1 MKFIL
6 NLFVI
11 ILVFKIIKYNKL
23 ILVRNCAINLVIIF
37 FK

>member
-23 ILVRNCAINLVIIF
+23 ILVRNRAINLVIIF